1 VTAGTSRVVFATDLH
16 LADGHGGFEAFAAD
30 LEEIADLAPD
40 LLVLGGD
47 ICLWDSGSGDR
58 LQDLLRDLPVDTMS
72 LLGNHDTDRDFAD
85 RFGTPNRC
93 VELGG

>member
-1 VTAGTSRVVFATDLH
+1 MTAGTSRVVFATDLH

-30 LEEIADLAPD
+30 LAPD

-47 ICLWDSGSGDR
+47 ICLWDSGSGDQ

-72 LLGNHDTDRDFAD
+72 LLGNHDTDRDLAEG
-85 RFGTPNRC
+85 RPG
-93 VELGG
+93 

>member
-1 VTAGTSRVVFATDLH
+1 MTAGTSRVVFATDLH

-47 ICLWDSGSGDR
+47 ICLLGRPASGPAAR
-58 LQDLLRDLPVDTMS
+58 LARRHHESAGQP
-72 LLGNHDTDRDFAD
+72 
-85 RFGTPNRC
+85 
-93 VELGG
+93 